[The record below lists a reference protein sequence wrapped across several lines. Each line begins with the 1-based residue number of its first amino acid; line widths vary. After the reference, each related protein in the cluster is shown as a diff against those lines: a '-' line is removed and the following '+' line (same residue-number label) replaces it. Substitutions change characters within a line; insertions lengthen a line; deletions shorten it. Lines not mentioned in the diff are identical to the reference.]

1 MAKKV
6 WKSQKIYDLLVRID
20 GGYEPTETEIN
31 MLGTVDSL
39 SLSGKP
45 ITKLLESINRL
56 TALEYLDLYK
66 TRMPELP

>member
-6 WKSQKIYDLLVRID
+6 WKSQEIYDLLVRID

-45 ITKLLESINRL
+45 ITKLPESINRL
-56 TALEYLDLYK
+56 TAFEYLDLYK
-66 TRMPELP
+66 TRMPDLP